1 MLISSNI
8 KYYLFNIA
16 KKRFLAEPTLKIIE
30 RTSGILCDFP
40 TYNYVI
46 DSAIAF
52 TITFLTSND
61 NSHFT
66 LQHNNS
72 SYLTVT
78 NLAIA
83 GHQGFTDLLE
93 SGVVKRTQSMFF
105 FSQSPETFSAS
116 HRNDSGLLRSYTPL
130 MLCDNTRAA
139 FDTLPIEDPLDPSFL
154 EAVQIVPAETRDS
167 TPITQAFQWMLVPTE
182 VFGGINCSQMP
193 SSELAH
199 FATPAVANFPS
210 GEQILYGIVDEMPVF
225 RNGEECAMFHKLMG
239 NELII
244 GWQCVGANN
253 TNRCVSVTRN
263 ALVLGKHL
271 HESVGDC
278 LLNCDVFNSQDY
290 EGVDSKEVNTPEAV
304 VGARRKVA
312 GARINVL
319 RVLYFGGLFFILFY
333 ILLYIFIK
341 I

>member
-16 KKRFLAEPTLKIIE
+16 KKKFFAEPTLQIIE
-30 RTSGILCDFP
+30 RTSGQMRDFP
-40 TYNYVI
+40 TYSHSI
-46 DSAIAF
+46 ESAIAF
-52 TITFLTSND
+52 TINLLPSND
-61 NSHFT
+61 FT
-66 LQHNNS
+66 LQHNNQW
-72 SYLTVT
+72 LAVT

-83 GHQGFTDLLE
+83 GHQGYTDLLE

-105 FSQSPETFSAS
+105 FSPSPETFSAN

-130 MLCDNTRAA
+130 MLCDSTLAA
-139 FDTLPIEDPLDPSFL
+139 FDTLPIEDPLDPSML
-154 EAVQIVPAETRDS
+154 ETVQIIPAETRDS
-167 TPITQAFQWMLVPTE
+167 TPVTQAFQWMLVPTE
-182 VFGGINCSQMP
+182 VFGGINCSQTP
-193 SSELAH
+193 SRELAH
-199 FATPAVANFPS
+199 FATPAVANFSS

-225 RNGEECAMFHKLMG
+225 RNGEECALFHKLMG

-271 HESVGDC
+271 YESVGDC

-290 EGVDSKEVNTPEAV
+290 ESFESKEVNTPEVV
-304 VGARRKVA
+304 VGARIKVA
-312 GARINVL
+312 DARINVL
-319 RVLYFGGLFFILFY
+319 RVLVFGGLIFILFY

>member
-30 RTSGILCDFP
+30 RESGILCDFP
-40 TYNYVI
+40 TYNHVI
-46 DSAIAF
+46 NSAIAF

-66 LQHNNS
+66 LQHNNQW
-72 SYLTVT
+72 LAVT

-105 FSQSPETFSAS
+105 FSQSSKTFSAS

-130 MLCDNTRAA
+130 MLYESTLAA
-139 FDTLPIEDPLDPSFL
+139 FDTQPLEDPLDPSFL

-167 TPITQAFQWMLVPTE
+167 TPMTQAFQWMLVPTE
-182 VFGGINCSQMP
+182 VFGGINCSQTP
-193 SSELAH
+193 SRELAH
-199 FATPAVANFPS
+199 FATPAVANFSS

-225 RNGEECAMFHKLMG
+225 RNGEECALFHKLMG

-263 ALVLGKHL
+263 TLVLGKHL
-271 HESVGDC
+271 YESVGDC
-278 LLNCDVFNSQDY
+278 LLNCDVFSSQDY
-290 EGVDSKEVNTPEAV
+290 ESFDSKEVNTPEAV
-304 VGARRKVA
+304 VQVKAKHRGAVFLIMCVA
-312 GARINVL
+312 MV
-319 RVLYFGGLFFILFY
+319 VFFGGLLFIY
-333 ILLYIFIK
+333 K
-341 I
+341 

>member
-16 KKRFLAEPTLKIIE
+16 KKKFFAEPTLQIIE
-30 RTSGILCDFP
+30 RESGQMRDFP
-40 TYNYVI
+40 TYSHSI
-46 DSAIAF
+46 ESAIAF
-52 TITFLTSND
+52 TITFFSSND
-61 NSHFT
+61 FT
-66 LQHNNS
+66 LQHSNS

-83 GHQGFTDLLE
+83 GHQGYTDLLE

-105 FSQSPETFSAS
+105 FSQSPETFSAN

-130 MLCDNTRAA
+130 MLCDSTLAA
-139 FDTLPIEDPLDPSFL
+139 FDTLPIEDPLDPSML
-154 EAVQIVPAETRDS
+154 ETVQIVPAETRDS
-167 TPITQAFQWMLVPTE
+167 TPMTQAFQWMLVPTE
-182 VFGGINCSQMP
+182 VFGGINCSKMP

-199 FATPAVANFPS
+199 FATPAVANFSS

-225 RNGEECAMFHKLMG
+225 RNGAECAMFHKLMG

-271 HESVGDC
+271 HQSVGDC
-278 LLNCDVFNSQDY
+278 LLHCDAFNSQDY
-290 EGVDSKEVNTPEAV
+290 DGFDSKEVNTPEAV
-304 VGARRKVA
+304 VKVKAKHRRKVPNA
-312 GARINVL
+312 IFLLICVTM
-319 RVLYFGGLFFILFY
+319 VVFFGGLLFIY
-333 ILLYIFIK
+333 Y
-341 I
+341 